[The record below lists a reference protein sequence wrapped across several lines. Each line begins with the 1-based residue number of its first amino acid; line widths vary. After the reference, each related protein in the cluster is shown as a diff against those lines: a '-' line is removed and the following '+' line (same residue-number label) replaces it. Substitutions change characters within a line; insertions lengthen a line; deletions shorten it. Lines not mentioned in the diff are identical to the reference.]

1 MTKIIVYLSMI
12 LSVALSHAQN
22 HNSNLLGGNYTCIEF
37 TVTKENAYPT
47 VFAAV
52 TKADSIN
59 VDLSNIDKFVESV
72 YSVCD
77 FMPISNS
84 SFYKGFEL
92 VYGKSEQ
99 TYNNCSLF
107 ISDFFNNFNHLHH
120 KTNLILQTGEK
131 VFIRYFD
138 IMGIFLK
145 EDETFIP
152 NTKISIGLPK
162 ENMTM
167 SVIIIPI
174 AIVDY
179 SNKIRLCFN

>member
-1 MTKIIVYLSMI
+1 MI
-12 LSVALSHAQN
+12 LSVALCHAQN
-22 HNSNLLGGNYTCIEF
+22 YNSNLLGGNYTCIEF

-84 SFYKGFEL
+84 SFYKGFE
-92 VYGKSEQ
+92 
-99 TYNNCSLF
+99 
-107 ISDFFNNFNHLHH
+107 
-120 KTNLILQTGEK
+120 TNLILQTGEK